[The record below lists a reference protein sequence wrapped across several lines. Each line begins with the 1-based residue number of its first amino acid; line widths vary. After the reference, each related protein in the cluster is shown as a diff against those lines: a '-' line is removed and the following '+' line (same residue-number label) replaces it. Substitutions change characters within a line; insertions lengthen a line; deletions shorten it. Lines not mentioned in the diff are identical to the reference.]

1 MTMKPT
7 TVTDYLDSTTRT
19 YQLLAQLENTTV
31 LAGNSKTRQI
41 KVVLLS
47 HYTKWFFSQKFGLNC
62 SFK

>member
-7 TVTDYLDSTTRT
+7 TVTDYLDSATRT

-31 LAGNSKTRQI
+31 LVGNSKTRQI

-47 HYTKWFFSQKFGLNC
+47 HYAKWVFSTKVQTELQF
-62 SFK
+62 